1 MSAPVTMNATAEQ
14 ASRVGSLKG
23 KVALL
28 TGSESGI
35 GQTCALAMSRA
46 GATIIST
53 GRSEQGGSLSARG
66 AGLLKGRE
74 LEPGSETVRQVR
86 DQGGTADYIKLDVT
100 VEQDWIDAVA
110 IIEKQFGRL
119 DILLNNAGNTTGG
132 ALEDTDMDTVLY
144 MMRLN
149 IEGAFLGTTHAWRL
163 LKKSK
168 GVVLNM
174 NSTAG
179 HYGSA
184 GGFAYPASKGG
195 MFGLSKAAALDGKPF
210 GIRSI
215 SLHPGSTWTPGMAR
229 ARKLTEQDFVAGIRK
244 TRSMPLGYPLY
255 PGDVATAVV
264 YFASDAARK
273 FSGIAFNI
281 DGGMIAR

>member
-1 MSAPVTMNATAEQ
+1 MSAPATMNATVEQ
-14 ASRVGSLKG
+14 AAALASLKG

-35 GQTCALAMSRA
+35 GQVSALAMSRA
-46 GATIIST
+46 GAIIIST

-86 DQGGTADYIKLDVT
+86 EQGGTADYIKLDVT
-100 VEQDWIDAVA
+100 VEEDWKNAVA
-110 IIEKQFGRL
+110 IVEKQYGRL
-119 DILLNNAGNTTGG
+119 DILLNNAGNTVGG

-144 MMRLN
+144 MIRLN
-149 IEGAFLGTTHAWRL
+149 IEGAFLGTTHAWPL

-168 GVVLNM
+168 GVVINM

-195 MFGLSKAAALDGKPF
+195 MFGLNKAAALDGKPF
-210 GIRSI
+210 GIRAI
-215 SLHPGSTWTPGMAR
+215 SLHPGATWTPGMAR
-229 ARKLTEQDFVAGIRK
+229 ARNLTEQAFIDGIKK
-244 TRSMPLGYPLY
+244 TRSMPLGYPVY
-255 PGDVATAVV
+255 PGDVAAAVV

-273 FSGIAFNI
+273 FSGVEFNI
-281 DGGMIAR
+281 DGGSIAR